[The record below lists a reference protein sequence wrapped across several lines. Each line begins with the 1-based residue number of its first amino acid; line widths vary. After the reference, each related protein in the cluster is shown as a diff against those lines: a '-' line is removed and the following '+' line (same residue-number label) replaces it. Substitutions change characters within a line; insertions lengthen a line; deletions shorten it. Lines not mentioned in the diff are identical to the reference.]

1 MIFGMNGF
9 VDIPVGLQ
17 YVCNSKPKGK
27 YHLTYPLWASP
38 NFERKYM
45 TLIIF

>member
-17 YVCNSKPKGK
+17 YVCNPKGK
-27 YHLTYPLWASP
+27 YRLTYPSWAFP
-38 NFERKYM
+38 NFERKYG